1 MDMISTLRT
10 DLKIERGR
18 EATANREKTSE
29 HARNDMIV
37 KPLEHIKKE
46 ITHLKELQIKN
57 NEVREELA
65 GKQRKIVDTQ
75 KEYQAIEWQ
84 YEVRLQQFQYL
95 E

>member
-37 KPLEHIKKE
+37 KPLEHI
-46 ITHLKELQIKN
+46 
-57 NEVREELA
+57 
-65 GKQRKIVDTQ
+65 
-75 KEYQAIEWQ
+75 
-84 YEVRLQQFQYL
+84 
-95 E
+95 